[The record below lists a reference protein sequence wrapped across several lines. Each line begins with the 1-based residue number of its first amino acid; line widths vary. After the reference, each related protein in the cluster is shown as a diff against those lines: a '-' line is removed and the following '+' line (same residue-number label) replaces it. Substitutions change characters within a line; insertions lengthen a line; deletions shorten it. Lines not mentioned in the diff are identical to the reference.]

1 MSLIMLLAA
10 AAQIES
16 SPLLGVAAG
25 RCRPNEPG
33 PAFLVEAVGFRS
45 RDGNVKL
52 EAYPS
57 NDTDFLADDSVLV
70 SAGKIFRRVE
80 IPIPRQGPVQ
90 LCIRVPRPG
99 PYSLVLLHDVN
110 ANHRFNVSTDGLGF
124 PNNPTLGWSR
134 PSAVATRAIAGPG
147 LTRIRIIMNYRR
159 GFSFRPL
166 Q

>member
-1 MSLIMLLAA
+1 MTLIFLLAA
-10 AAQIES
+10 STLIPS
-16 SPLLGVAAG
+16 SPSLGEAAG

-33 PAFLVEAVGFRS
+33 PAIIVAAEGFRN

-57 NDTDFLADDSVLV
+57 NDTDFLADDNVLV

-80 IPIPRQGPVQ
+80 ETVPRQGPVSI
-90 LCIRVPRPG
+90 CIRVPRPG
-99 PYSLVLLHDVN
+99 PYSLMLLHDIN
-110 ANHRFNVSTDGLGF
+110 ANHRFNVSTDGAGF

-134 PSAVATRAIAGPG
+134 PSALAARVIAGPG
-147 LTRIRIIMNYRR
+147 ITRIRIVLNYRQ